1 MIVLF
6 VILAVVAIIGLV
18 ATTVIRKNL
27 DTDGKKILGIIRVAI
42 VGVCALI
49 AALSMLLGGIRIID
63 QTEVGIV
70 KTFGR
75 IDRTIS
81 GGLNFVN
88 PISDTVEVMDLR
100 VHVRE
105 ASFASYT
112 KDAQPLTA
120 AIEYQYEPLSAQA
133 MQIVSQYGSYEIM
146 EQKLQAA
153 VEERAKIVFARYGA
167 MTLLE
172 NRATLSAQVQEEVK
186 ELEALFPVN
195 FTQVVVKDIDFS
207 DAFEQAVEAKMQAE
221 QNALRAENE
230 KQEAITRAEQER
242 EVARVEAEAAV
253 LTAQGEA
260 DALAI
265 TREALEN
272 MPDTWVAQQYLE
284 KWDGKLPQLIT
295 GDGTGV
301 MLPPTSANQQK
312 DSGHFDCNCFLAVR
326 AGRSFYIAHEKGWCS

>member
-1 MIVLF
+1 MIILL
-6 VILAVVAIIGLV
+6 VILAIIAIAGFVVTTALRKGLDPKD
-18 ATTVIRKNL
+18 TYDSDRLTILGVIR
-27 DTDGKKILGIIRVAI
+27 IGIMIDCAAI
-42 VGVCALI
+42 FAI
-49 AALSMLLGGIRIID
+49 SMLISGIKIMD

-70 KTFGR
+70 KTFGKV
-75 IDRTIS
+75 DHTIS

-105 ASFASYT
+105 AAFASYT

-120 AIEYQYEPLSAQA
+120 AIEYQYEPIAAQA
-133 MQIVSQYGSYEIM
+133 MQIVSQYGSYEIL
-146 EQKLQAA
+146 ETKLQAA

-186 ELEALFPVN
+186 ELEELFPVN

-253 LTAQGEA
+253 LAAEGEA
-260 DALAI
+260 RALEI

-272 MPDTWVAQQYLE
+272 MPDTWIAQQYLE
-284 KWDGKLPQLIT
+284 KWDGKLPQFIT
-295 GDGTGV
+295 GDGSGL
-301 MLPPTSANQQK
+301 MLTPNLEQ
-312 DSGHFDCNCFLAVR
+312 
-326 AGRSFYIAHEKGWCS
+326 

>member
-6 VILAVVAIIGLV
+6 VILSII
-18 ATTVIRKNL
+18 
-27 DTDGKKILGIIRVAI
+27 AI
-42 VGVCALI
+42 VGFIITTAVRKGLDKEDEYERDVKRMLGIVRAAIVGLCIVIFAI
-49 AALSMLLGGIRIID
+49 AMLVGGVKIID

-75 IDRTIS
+75 VDHAIS

-120 AIEYQYEPLSAQA
+120 AIEYQYEPIAAQA
-133 MQIVSQYGSYEIM
+133 MNIVSQYGSYEIM

-153 VEERAKIVFARYGA
+153 VEERAKIVFARYSA
-167 MTLLE
+167 MPLLE
-172 NRATLSAQVQEEVK
+172 NRSTLSTQVQEEVK
-186 ELEALFPVN
+186 ELESLFPVN
-195 FTQVVVKDIDFS
+195 FTQVIVKDIDFS

-253 LTAQGEA
+253 LRAQGEA

-284 KWDGKLPQLIT
+284 KWDGELPQLIT
-295 GDGTGV
+295 GDGSGV
-301 MLPPTSANQQK
+301 MLTPNL
-312 DSGHFDCNCFLAVR
+312 G
-326 AGRSFYIAHEKGWCS
+326 

>member
-1 MIVLF
+1 MIILLIVLTIIAIAGTLITTAIRKSLDPNDQYEGRTRKTVGF
-6 VILAVVAIIGLV
+6 VRIGVLVGCAVILAPVVLFSGI
-18 ATTVIRKNL
+18 
-27 DTDGKKILGIIRVAI
+27 KI
-42 VGVCALI
+42 
-49 AALSMLLGGIRIID
+49 MD
-63 QTEVGIV
+63 QTEVGVV

-75 IDRTIS
+75 IDHTIS

-120 AIEYQYEPLSAQA
+120 AIEYQYEPIAAEA
-133 MQIVSQYGSYEIM
+133 MTIVSQYGSYEIM
-146 EQKLQAA
+146 ETKLQAA

-186 ELEALFPVN
+186 ELEVLFPIN

-253 LTAQGEA
+253 LAAEGEA
-260 DALAI
+260 KALEI
-265 TREALEN
+265 TRGALEN
-272 MPDTWVAQQYLE
+272 MPDTWIAQQYLE

-295 GDGTGV
+295 GDGSGV
-301 MLPPTSANQQK
+301 MLTPNL
-312 DSGHFDCNCFLAVR
+312 D
-326 AGRSFYIAHEKGWCS
+326 

>member
-1 MIVLF
+1 MIFLA
-6 VILAVVAIIGLV
+6 VILAVVAILGFIIPTAIRRGLDPNDSYDKGARKTLGAVRVVIPLV
-18 ATTVIRKNL
+18 AVVIF
-27 DTDGKKILGIIRVAI
+27 GVA
-42 VGVCALI
+42 
-49 AALSMLLGGIRIID
+49 MLVSGIRIMD

-75 IDRTIS
+75 VDHTIS

-88 PISDTVEVMDLR
+88 PISDTVEVMDLK

-120 AIEYQYEPLSAQA
+120 SIEYQYEPYADQA
-133 MQIVSQYGSYEIM
+133 MNIVSQYGSYEIM
-146 EQKLQAA
+146 ETKLCAA

-172 NRATLSAQVQEEVK
+172 NRSTLSAQVQEEVK
-186 ELEALFPVN
+186 ELESLFPVN

-272 MPDTWVAQQYLE
+272 MPDTWIAQQYLE
-284 KWDGKLPQLIT
+284 KWNGVLPT
-295 GDGTGV
+295 Y
-301 MLPPTSANQQK
+301 MLGENGASIMLTPEVGN
-312 DSGHFDCNCFLAVR
+312 
-326 AGRSFYIAHEKGWCS
+326 

>member
-1 MIVLF
+1 MIILL
-6 VILAVVAIIGLV
+6 VILAIIAIAGFIVTTALRKGLDPKDDYDGERLKV
-18 ATTVIRKNL
+18 LGVIR
-27 DTDGKKILGIIRVAI
+27 IAI
-42 VGVCALI
+42 MIGCAAIFAIAMLI
-49 AALSMLLGGIRIID
+49 GGIKIMD

-70 KTFGR
+70 KTFGKV
-75 IDRTIS
+75 DHTIS

-120 AIEYQYEPLSAQA
+120 AIEYQYEPIVAQA
-133 MQIVSQYGSYEIM
+133 MQIVSQYGSYEIL

-253 LTAQGEA
+253 LAAEGEA
-260 DALAI
+260 RALEI

-272 MPDTWVAQQYLE
+272 MPDTWIAQQYLE

-295 GDGTGV
+295 GDGSGL
-301 MLPPTSANQQK
+301 MLTPN
-312 DSGHFDCNCFLAVR
+312 L
-326 AGRSFYIAHEKGWCS
+326 E

>member
-1 MIVLF
+1 MIILF
-6 VILAVVAIIGLV
+6 VILTIIAIAGIAITTALRKGLDPNDFDD
-18 ATTVIRKNL
+18 RGRLKL
-27 DTDGKKILGIIRVAI
+27 LGIIRGGVTGVCVAI
-42 VGVCALI
+42 FALAMLI
-49 AALSMLLGGIRIID
+49 AGIKIMD

-70 KTFGR
+70 KVFGKV
-75 IDRTIS
+75 DHTIS

-120 AIEYQYEPLSAQA
+120 AIEYQYEPIAAQA
-133 MQIVSQYGSYEIM
+133 MNIVSQYGSYEIL

-153 VEERAKIVFARYGA
+153 VEERAKIVFARYSA
-167 MTLLE
+167 MPLLE
-172 NRATLSAQVQEEVK
+172 SRSTLSTQVQEEVK
-186 ELEALFPVN
+186 ELEDLFPVN

-242 EVARVEAEAAV
+242 EVARVEAEAAI
-253 LTAQGEA
+253 LAAEGEA
-260 DALAI
+260 RALEI

-272 MPDTWVAQQYLE
+272 MPDTWIAQQYLE

-295 GDGTGV
+295 GDGSGL
-301 MLPPTSANQQK
+301 MLTPNLG
-312 DSGHFDCNCFLAVR
+312 D
-326 AGRSFYIAHEKGWCS
+326 

>member
-1 MIVLF
+1 MIILF
-6 VILAVVAIIGLV
+6 VVLAIVAIAGFA
-18 ATTVIRKNL
+18 ATTAIRRGLNA
-27 DTDGKKILGIIRVAI
+27 DGRKVFGTIRIAI
-42 VGVCALI
+42 VGLCVII
-49 AALSMLLGGIRIID
+49 AALSLLIGGIKIVD

-75 IDRTIS
+75 VDRTIS
-81 GGLNFVN
+81 SGLNFVN
-88 PISDTVEVMDLR
+88 PVSDTVEVMDLR
-100 VHVRE
+100 VHVRG

-120 AIEYQYEPLSAQA
+120 AIEYQYEPDASRA
-133 MQIVSQYGSYEIM
+133 MDIVTQYGSYEIM
-146 EQKLQAA
+146 ETKLSAA
-153 VEERAKIVFARYGA
+153 VEERAKIVFASYSA
-167 MTLLE
+167 MPLLE
-172 NRATLSAQVQEEVK
+172 NRSTLSAQVQDEVK

-272 MPDTWVAQQYLE
+272 MPDTWIAQLYLE
-284 KWDGKLPQLIT
+284 KWDGKLPQFIT
-295 GDGTGV
+295 GGSSSV
-301 MLPPTSANQQK
+301 MLTP
-312 DSGHFDCNCFLAVR
+312 DLG
-326 AGRSFYIAHEKGWCS
+326 

>member
-1 MIVLF
+1 MIILL
-6 VILAVVAIIGLV
+6 VILTVIAVAGAFVTTAIRKGLDPNDNYESRARKTVGTVRIAII
-18 ATTVIRKNL
+18 I
-27 DTDGKKILGIIRVAI
+27 
-42 VGVCALI
+42 VCAAIFAIAMLI
-49 AALSMLLGGIRIID
+49 SGIKIVD

-70 KTFGR
+70 KTFGKV
-75 IDRTIS
+75 DHTIS

-120 AIEYQYEPLSAQA
+120 AIEYQYEPIAAQA
-133 MQIVSQYGSYEIM
+133 MNIVSQYGSYEIM

-153 VEERAKIVFARYGA
+153 VEERAKIVFARYSA
-167 MTLLE
+167 MPLLE
-172 NRATLSAQVQEEVK
+172 SRSTLSTQVQEEVK
-186 ELEALFPVN
+186 ELEELFPVN
-195 FTQVVVKDIDFS
+195 FTQVIVKDIDFS

-242 EVARVEAEAAV
+242 EVARVEAEAAI
-253 LTAQGEA
+253 LAAEGEA
-260 DALAI
+260 RALEI

-272 MPDTWVAQQYLE
+272 MPDTWIAQQYLE
-284 KWDGKLPQLIT
+284 KWDGKLPQFVT
-295 GDGTGV
+295 GDGSGV
-301 MLPPTSANQQK
+301 MFIPDLGN
-312 DSGHFDCNCFLAVR
+312 G
-326 AGRSFYIAHEKGWCS
+326 E

>member
-1 MIVLF
+1 MIIPL
-6 VILAVVAIIGLV
+6 VILAIIAIGGTV
-18 ATTVIRKNL
+18 ATTAMRKGL
-27 DTDGKKILGIIRVAI
+27 DPQDSYEKGHRKVLGVVRICI
-42 VGVCALI
+42 VGVCAAI
-49 AALSMLLGGIRIID
+49 AALTVLIGGIKIMD

-70 KTFGR
+70 KVFGKV
-75 IDRTIS
+75 DHTIS

-105 ASFASYT
+105 AAFASYT

-120 AIEYQYEPLSAQA
+120 SIEYQYEPIAAQA
-133 MQIVSQYGSYEIM
+133 MNIVAQYGSYEIM
-146 EQKLQAA
+146 EQKLSAA
-153 VEERAKIVFARYGA
+153 VEERAKIVFARYSA
-167 MTLLE
+167 MPLLE
-172 NRATLSAQVQEEVK
+172 NRSTLSTQVQEEVR

-207 DAFEQAVEAKMQAE
+207 DAFEAAVEAKMQAE

-230 KQEAITRAEQER
+230 KQEAITRAEMER

-253 LTAQGEA
+253 LAAEGEA
-260 DALAI
+260 RALEI

-272 MPDTWVAQQYLE
+272 MPDTWIAQQYLE
-284 KWDGKLPQLIT
+284 KWDGKLPQFMT

-301 MLPPTSANQQK
+301 MLNPDFGK
-312 DSGHFDCNCFLAVR
+312 VDG
-326 AGRSFYIAHEKGWCS
+326 E

>member
-1 MIVLF
+1 MLFRSLNPEDGYERRARNALGVIRGVL
-6 VILAVVAIIGLV
+6 VGGCVAIFAIAMLV
-18 ATTVIRKNL
+18 S
-27 DTDGKKILGIIRVAI
+27 
-42 VGVCALI
+42 GVK
-49 AALSMLLGGIRIID
+49 IID
-63 QTEVGIV
+63 QTEVGVV

-75 IDRTIS
+75 VDHTIS

-88 PISDTVEVMDLR
+88 PISDSIEVVDLR

-105 ASFASYT
+105 AAFASYT

-120 AIEYQYEPLSAQA
+120 AIEYQYEPDASRA
-133 MQIVSQYGSYEIM
+133 MDIVKQYGSYEIM
-146 EQKLQAA
+146 ETKLGAA
-153 VEERAKIVFARYGA
+153 VEERAKIVFARYSA
-167 MTLLE
+167 MPLLE
-172 NRATLSAQVQEEVK
+172 NRSTLSAQVQDEVK

-253 LTAQGEA
+253 LRAQGEA

-265 TREALEN
+265 TRDALEN
-272 MPDTWVAQQYLE
+272 MPDTWIAQQYLE

-295 GDGTGV
+295 GDSSGV
-301 MLPPTSANQQK
+301 MLTPNL
-312 DSGHFDCNCFLAVR
+312 G
-326 AGRSFYIAHEKGWCS
+326 

>member
-1 MIVLF
+1 MSPYTIILL
-6 VILAVVAIIGLV
+6 VILAIIAIAGFAITTALRKGLDPKDEYDKD
-18 ATTVIRKNL
+18 RL
-27 DTDGKKILGIIRVAI
+27 KILGIIRGAVIGGCVVIFAI
-42 VGVCALI
+42 AMLI
-49 AALSMLLGGIRIID
+49 GSVKIMD

-70 KTFGR
+70 KTFGKV
-75 IDRTIS
+75 DHTVS

-100 VHVRE
+100 VHVNE

-120 AIEYQYEPLSAQA
+120 AIEYQYEPIAAQA
-133 MQIVSQYGSYEIM
+133 MQIVSQYGSYEIL
-146 EQKLQAA
+146 ETKLQAA
-153 VEERAKIVFARYGA
+153 VEE
-167 MTLLE
+167 
-172 NRATLSAQVQEEVK
+172 RATLSAQVQEEVK
-186 ELEALFPVN
+186 ELEELFPVN

-253 LTAQGEA
+253 LAAEGEA
-260 DALAI
+260 RALEI

-272 MPDTWVAQQYLE
+272 MPDTWIAQQYLE
-284 KWDGKLPQLIT
+284 KWDGKLPQFIT
-295 GDGTGV
+295 GDGSGL
-301 MLPPTSANQQK
+301 MLTPNLEQ
-312 DSGHFDCNCFLAVR
+312 
-326 AGRSFYIAHEKGWCS
+326 

>member
-1 MIVLF
+1 MIVLL
-6 VILAVVAIIGLV
+6 VILAII
-18 ATTVIRKNL
+18 
-27 DTDGKKILGIIRVAI
+27 AI
-42 VGVCALI
+42 VGFAVTTAIRKGLSLEDGYERKARNITGVVRGVLVGGCVAIFAI
-49 AALSMLLGGIRIID
+49 AMLVSGIRIID
-63 QTEVGIV
+63 QTEVGVV

-75 IDRTIS
+75 VDHTIS

-88 PISDTVEVMDLR
+88 PISDSIEVVDLR

-120 AIEYQYEPLSAQA
+120 AIEYQYEPDASRA
-133 MQIVSQYGSYEIM
+133 MDIVKQYGSYEIM
-146 EQKLQAA
+146 ETKLGAA
-153 VEERAKIVFARYGA
+153 VEERAKIVFARYSA
-167 MTLLE
+167 MPLLE
-172 NRATLSAQVQEEVK
+172 NRSTLSAQVQDEVK

-253 LTAQGEA
+253 LRAQGEA

-265 TREALEN
+265 TRDALEN
-272 MPDTWVAQQYLE
+272 MPDTWIAQQYLE

-295 GDGTGV
+295 GDSSGV
-301 MLPPTSANQQK
+301 MLTPNL
-312 DSGHFDCNCFLAVR
+312 G
-326 AGRSFYIAHEKGWCS
+326 